1 MGDSLTIRPTWWA
14 RTLRAFGVLVEAPE
28 EHSAGADY
36 ARGGATPAGYAASS
50 AMSAMAAFPWVLAC
64 VRSKAADL
72 SGLPLLAVRG
82 DGADAEVLDSHPI
95 LDLLAK
101 PASRTSPVQ
110 MRRQLIVDLEL
121 TGNAYLLALGPREPV
136 SLLRLHPQRVRII
149 PTTDGQPDQ
158 YEFDQMGSS
167 VRYPWDRVLHIRQ
180 PSWEDGPE
188 GLWGQGL
195 IRALHNDLTT
205 DLAAQKSA
213 ANAVTKGR
221 PDSIIS
227 PKNDGDIWSAK
238 QVELI
243 RKRVDKLLTDG
254 GSLILAGTADYKALS
269 WSPRDMEYQNLRV
282 MVRDAVL
289 AASGVPPTRVG
300 LPTANYATS
309 REQSLTYWQGLQA
322 EAALI
327 DAELTRLAQM
337 FDPGVRVK
345 HDFAA
350 VAALQPDRTERVNR
364 VQQWWL
370 MGIPLADAAAFEG
383 FADLPT
389 RSAQAAPV
397 PTQTPT
403 PTTEQ
408 EGLDS
413 WMTRGPRLAAA
424 PRTAEDRS
432 TVWRTWIDEVHG
444 PAERG
449 LTLAVAGYF
458 RSAADRIADRLAEV
472 LGQRAAPGGLTRAIS
487 QADLDAILDSVG
499 EQAAMVALTGAQL
512 SEATAMAFARVA
524 EEMAVGDL
532 AFAPNVPAETARVQ
546 TMARFVDTATMET
559 VKRMIND
566 GLATGA
572 SVNDMQ
578 AALQDSAAFSP
589 MRALRVARTE
599 TTRAVNAGA
608 VQAMEEAQDIFGIKI
623 RKEWLTADDEARDEH
638 IELGAGSPIDQ
649 GEAFV
654 VNGYE
659 AQGPGDFGEA
669 FLDINC
675 RCAVSPVVED

>member
-1 MGDSLTIRPTWWA
+1 MGDMLKIRPTWWA
-14 RTLRAFGVLVEAPE
+14 RTLRAFGVLVEEPE
-28 EHSAGADY
+28 THEAGADY

-64 VRSKAADL
+64 VRAKAADI

-82 DGADAEVLDSHPI
+82 DGADAEALDSHPI

-101 PASRTSPVQ
+101 PASRTTPIQ
-110 MRRQLIVDLEL
+110 MRRQLMVDLEL
-121 TGNAYLLALGPREPV
+121 CGNAYLLVLGPREPT
-136 SLLRLHPQRVRII
+136 SLIRLHPQRVRII
-149 PTTDGQPDQ
+149 PTPDGQPDQ
-158 YEFDQMGSS
+158 YEYDQMGSS
-167 VRYPWDRVLHIRQ
+167 VRYPWERVLHIRQ

-300 LPTANYATS
+300 LPTANYATAQQ
-309 REQSLTYWQGLQA
+309 QSLIYWQSLHA
-322 EAALI
+322 EASLI

-337 FDPGVRVK
+337 FDPSVRIK

-370 MGIPLADAAAFEG
+370 MGVPLADAAAFEG
-383 FADLPT
+383 FPDLPT
-389 RSAQAAPV
+389 RSASAAPV
-397 PTQTPT
+397 PTPT
-403 PTTEQ
+403 PPAEQ
-408 EGLDS
+408 EGLTD
-413 WMTRGPRLAAA
+413 WMQRGLQLAAA

-432 TVWRTWIDEVHG
+432 IVWRAWIDSVHG

-458 RSAADRIADRLAEV
+458 RDAADRIADRLAEV

-499 EQAAMVALTGAQL
+499 EQAELAALAGPQL
-512 SEATAMAFARVA
+512 SEAVALAFASA
-524 EEMAVGDL
+524 AAEMAVGDL
-532 AFAPNVPAETARVQ
+532 VFAPNVPAETAKVQ
-546 TMARFVDTATMET
+546 EMASFVTETTM
-559 VKRMIND
+559 VKVKKAIND
-566 GLATGA
+566 GLASGM

-578 AALQDSAAFSP
+578 AAMKNLPAFTP
-589 MRALRVARTE
+589 ARALMVARTE

-608 VQAMEEAQDIFGIKI
+608 VQAMEEAQDTFGIKVK
-623 RKEWLTADDEARDEH
+623 KEWITARDSEVREDH
-638 IELGAGSPIDQ
+638 DDLDGVVVGQ
-649 GEAFV
+649 GEEFAI
-654 VNGYE
+654 GGAS
-659 AQGPGDFGEA
+659 AQAPGDFGDA
-669 FLDINC
+669 ALDINC
-675 RCAVSPVVED
+675 RCSVAPVVED

>member
-14 RTLRAFGVLVEAPE
+14 RTLRAFGVLVEEPE
-28 EHSAGADY
+28 THEAGADY

-64 VRSKAADL
+64 VRAKAADI

-82 DGADAEVLDSHPI
+82 DGADAEALNSHPI

-101 PASRTSPVQ
+101 PASRTTPIQ
-110 MRRQLIVDLEL
+110 MRRQLMVDLEL
-121 TGNAYLLALGPREPV
+121 CGNAYLLVLGPREPT
-136 SLLRLHPQRVRII
+136 SLIRLHPQRVRII
-149 PTTDGQPDQ
+149 PTPDGQPDQ
-158 YEFDQMGSS
+158 YEYDQMGSS
-167 VRYPWDRVLHIRQ
+167 VRYPWERVLHIRQ

-300 LPTANYATS
+300 LPTANYATAQQ
-309 REQSLTYWQGLQA
+309 QSLIYWQSLHA
-322 EAALI
+322 EASLI

-337 FDPGVRVK
+337 FDPSVRIK

-389 RSAQAAPV
+389 RSASAAPV
-397 PTQTPT
+397 PTPT
-403 PTTEQ
+403 PPAEQ
-408 EGLDS
+408 EGLSD
-413 WMTRGPRLAAA
+413 WMQRDLRLAAA

-432 TVWRTWIDEVHG
+432 IVWRAWIDSVHG

-458 RSAADRIADRLAEV
+458 RDAADRIADRLAEV

-499 EQAAMVALTGAQL
+499 EQAALVGLAGPQL
-512 SEATAMAFARVA
+512 SEAVALAFASA
-524 EEMAVGDL
+524 AAEMAVGDL
-532 AFAPNVPAETARVQ
+532 VFAPNVPAETARVQ
-546 TMARFVDTATMET
+546 TMARFVDKTTMET
-559 VKRMIND
+559 VKRVIND
-566 GLATGA
+566 GLATGM

-578 AALQDSAAFSP
+578 ASLQDSAAFSP

-608 VQAMEEAQDIFGIKI
+608 VQAMEEAQDAFGIKVK
-623 RKEWLTADDEARDEH
+623 KEWLTADDEARDEH
-638 IELGAGSPIDQ
+638 IELGAGSPIEQ

-659 AQGPGDFGEA
+659 AQGPGGFGEA
-669 FLDINC
+669 SLDINC
-675 RCAVSPVVED
+675 RCAVAPVVED